1 MATVTVS
8 FTLDDQA
15 DREIVQW
22 LACLPKRQKSAAIRE
37 ALRGHLQGQGVT
49 LSDIY
54 QAVQE
59 IDRKLATGAVVFGGG
74 DGGDATD
81 ADEPPDV
88 AMALDNLGL

>member
-22 LACLPKRQKSAAIRE
+22 LARLPKRRKSAAIRE
-37 ALRGHLQGQGVT
+37 ALRGHLQGQGIT

-54 QAVQE
+54 QAVRE
-59 IDRKLATGAVVFGGG
+59 IDRKLATGAIVVGVN
-74 DGGDATD
+74 DPSDAID
-81 ADEPPDV
+81 ANEPPDV
-88 AMALDNLGL
+88 AAALDNLGL

>member
-22 LACLPKRQKSAAIRE
+22 LARLPKRRKSAAIRG
-37 ALRGHLQGQGVT
+37 ALRQHLGKGIK
-49 LSDIY
+49 LSDVY
-54 QAVQE
+54 QAVRE
-59 IDRKLATGAVVFGGG
+59 IDRKLATGAVVVGVNGPS
-74 DGGDATD
+74 DAID

-88 AMALDNLGL
+88 AAVLDNLGL

>member
-8 FTLDDQA
+8 FTLDDQV

-22 LACLPKRQKSAAIRE
+22 LARLPKRQKSAAIRE
-37 ALRGHLQGQGVT
+37 VLRGHLREQGVT

-54 QAVQE
+54 QAVRE
-59 IDRKLATGAVVFGGG
+59 VDRKLATGAVVVEVNEVG
-74 DGGDATD
+74 DTTS

-88 AMALDNLGL
+88 AAALDSLGL

>member
-8 FTLDDQA
+8 FTLDDRV

-22 LACLPKRQKSAAIRE
+22 LTCLPKRKKSAAIRE
-37 ALRGHLQGQGVT
+37 ALRGHLQGQGIT

-59 IDRKLATGAVVFGGG
+59 ISRKLATGTAVVGGS
-74 DGGDATD
+74 DASDATD
-81 ADEPPDV
+81 TNEPPDV
-88 AMALDNLGL
+88 AAALDNLGL